1 MMSLDDLFEHAPN
14 LPGRVGYLEK
24 KSGGKA
30 GRFKPKMAQ
39 KWTRRFF
46 VLTAGATRLSYY
58 KNEECFRKGVTELG
72 FVECRGATVFLKVIK
87 SPDMKGRQLH
97 RFTVRSEVRARTG
110 QAPCHSLPAAT
121 T

>member
-1 MMSLDDLFEHAPN
+1 MAAPPSLGSAPMASLDDIFANAPN

-46 VLTAGATRLSYY
+46 VLAGQHPPPLAASQQALTAR
-58 KNEECFRKGVTELG
+58 
-72 FVECRGATVFLKVIK
+72 
-87 SPDMKGRQLH
+87 
-97 RFTVRSEVRARTG
+97 
-110 QAPCHSLPAAT
+110 APCRSGRHAPLILQE
-121 T
+121 